1 MTKQWI
7 LNGTEFAIG
16 NVVRVMR
23 QVQQDDPN
31 GMGDGVAWN
40 NNWVGIDDDNS
51 CGPVGMN
58 KHLGG
63 TFVIADICDEG
74 VEFEGADEVSFLFP
88 LASLDKIANAM
99 IERKAA

>member
-1 MTKQWI
+1 
-7 LNGTEFAIG
+7 
-16 NVVRVMR
+16 
-23 QVQQDDPN
+23 
-31 GMGDGVAWN
+31 
-40 NNWVGIDDDNS
+40 
-51 CGPVGMN
+51 MN